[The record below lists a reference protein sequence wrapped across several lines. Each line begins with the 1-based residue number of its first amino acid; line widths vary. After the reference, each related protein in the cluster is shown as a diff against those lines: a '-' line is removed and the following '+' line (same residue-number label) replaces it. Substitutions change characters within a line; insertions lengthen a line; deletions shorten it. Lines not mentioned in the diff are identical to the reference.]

1 MDLYNEIYELSNAVQ
16 ERRNTAISE
25 KNYEVQSVATVQSDL
40 MNCVYDLTH
49 YTLMLNNRNTLAV
62 EGFLID
68 KLEYS
73 IARLKNAQAR
83 IKAAK

>member
-25 KNYEVQSVATVQSDL
+25 KNYEVQSVATVQADF
-40 MNCVYDLTH
+40 MNCIYDLAH
-49 YTLMLNNRNTLAV
+49 YTLMLNNRNTLEV